1 MSNTHS
7 DIYELTRALDLV
19 VRRINN
25 RMFRVMP
32 TIDAHKVGPI
42 GGMVMLAIA
51 DLQPCSIQRLVTEM
65 GRDSS
70 QMTRLLRSLEDK
82 GLIRRDIDPR
92 DGRVNLISLSS
103 SGQETVE
110 AMREVMTEAVGRIAD
125 RISAADLRAMIR
137 ILHQLSGSD

>member
-1 MSNTHS
+1 MANTDS
-7 DIYELTRALDLV
+7 DVYELTRALDLV
-19 VRRINN
+19 VRRING

-32 TIDAHKVGPI
+32 TIDTHKVGPF

-65 GRDSS
+65 GRDNS

-82 GLIRRDIDPR
+82 GLIRRDMDPH
-92 DGRVNLISLSS
+92 DGRVNLISLSR
-103 SGQETVE
+103 SGQESVDV
-110 AMREVMTEAVGRIAD
+110 MRNVMTDAVGRIAD

-137 ILHQLSGSD
+137 ILRQLSGSH